1 MSEEDKVKQAFRRGV
16 EFEKKYHGCAQ
27 CTIAALYSIFPE
39 LRNDAVFRSASGL
52 ATGVGLTGEGHC
64 GGLTGGV
71 MVLSQIYGRE
81 LDKIADPERKRE
93 HAFRLGEKMVQ
104 KFLDEY
110 NTVICRE
117 IQTKLMGRS
126 FDLWDPEQKKQFE
139 AAGGHEWA
147 CTTVIG
153 KSVQW
158 TTALILAERRKE
170 IGRSKS
176 SATD

>member
-1 MSEEDKVKQAFRRGV
+1 MSEENKVKQAFRRGV

-52 ATGVGLTGEGHC
+52 ATGVGLTGKGHC

-93 HAFRLGEKMVQ
+93 HAFRLGKKMVQ

-126 FDLWDPEQKKQFE
+126 FDLWDPAQKKQFE
-139 AAGGHEWA
+139 EAGGHEWA

-158 TTALILAERRKE
+158 ATALILAERRKE
-170 IGRSKS
+170 IGRSKN
-176 SATD
+176 